1 MLPISDHHSAAKWA
15 RKFRITRFWGKQNVC
30 PNISFVLAFVNGN
43 EISCLGGLYSDEP
56 GLTVIDTCL
65 TNQSTGYR
73 TQDESSATSSD
84 PRYFSGLGRNA
95 NELSRT
101 PGELSSFIVFLYY
114 YFSNPRGMQNIHN
127 LKTQIV
133 RLKTKTSFLTSF
145 TFLRSKRLQ
154 VVLTEGVL
162 LSRENTT
169 NEKLTN

>member
-1 MLPISDHHSAAKWA
+1 MEMKYPVSEDSLV
-15 RKFRITRFWGKQNVC
+15 TN
-30 PNISFVLAFVNGN
+30 LAWRC
-43 EISCLGGLYSDEP
+43 E
-56 GLTVIDTCL
+56 THCL
-65 TNQSTGYR
+65 TNQSTEYR

-101 PGELSSFIVFLYY
+101 PGKLSSFIVSLYY

-133 RLKTKTSFLTSF
+133 RLKTNTSFLTSF

-154 VVLTEGVL
+154 VVLTEGIL

-169 NEKLTN
+169 NEKLTNWSLPINFVTGSMPCRLW